1 MRTTVNLD
9 DDVLAEVE
17 RRRRES
23 GKGVSE
29 VVNDLARAG
38 AAHRPTPPGRRV
50 TTVAY
55 DLGLTIDVSN
65 VAEALDL
72 IDDDR

>member
-1 MRTTVNLD
+1 MNLD

-29 VVNDLARAG
+29 VVNELARAG
-38 AAHRPTPPGRRV
+38 AARRPTPSARRV
-50 TTVAY
+50 TTTAY

-65 VAEALDL
+65 VAEALEL
-72 IDDDR
+72 IDGDR